1 MSPSWTPTPRQHTPS
16 PLPATS
22 VAGLV
27 MPADPGAVRAAA
39 SMIAEAGRPVNLLVD
54 TDAPLSDIP
63 ELPGILGSLPG
74 E

>member
-1 MSPSWTPTPRQHTPS
+1 MSPSWTPTPHTPS

-27 MPADPGAVRAAA
+27 MPADPGAVRGAA
-39 SMIAEAGRPVNLLVD
+39 SVIAEAGRPVNLLVD

-63 ELPGILGSLPG
+63 ELPGIPGSLPG